1 MTYTSSPDSVAH
13 FYKSIGSSAAL
24 WALFFIALSIC
35 ITFYVLSCL
44 GLMKIADKNG
54 IRYSYLAWIPF
65 INFFLIG
72 KIAFKSTVSAII
84 LLIFSFI
91 YPYSFLLSIVTT
103 SPNFKILF
111 FSENSYYLYF
121 INSNTSLSFIFA
133 VIAIVFIVMYLV
145 ALYKIYKKMSTKAVM
160 MLIFSVLSSGLLI
173 PIFLF
178 AIRNNSLRT

>member
-13 FYKSIGSSAAL
+13 FYKSIGSSAAS
-24 WALFFIALSIC
+24 WAVFFIALSIC

-84 LLIFSFI
+84 LLILSFI
-91 YPYSFLLSIVTT
+91 YPYSFFLSIVTT
-103 SPNFKILF
+103 
-111 FSENSYYLYF
+111 YLYF
-121 INSNTSLSFIFA
+121 INSNTSLFFIFV

-160 MLIFSVLSSGLLI
+160 MLIFSILSSGLLI